1 VTAAAFLRFFTFAKA
16 FQPKKTISQMIRVL
30 ANDGIAANGKAQLEA
45 AGFEVVTDHIPQE
58 ELMTKLNDF
67 DVICV
72 RSATKV
78 RQDLIDASPNLKV
91 ICRGGVGIDNIDH
104 AYAKTKGIPTYNT
117 PAASSASVAE
127 LVFAHFFGLSRDVQR
142 SNSELR
148 QEGSDFK
155 KLKKAYAGGQQLRG
169 RTLGI
174 LGFGRIG
181 VEAARIAIG
190 LGMNVLPVDLVKTTE
205 SIELDLMGRKAVVD
219 VPVVSMEMMLAESD
233 YITIHVPGG
242 NLIGEAELAKMKD
255 GVILANTSRGGVINE
270 DALLAAL
277 ESGKVRGAALDVF
290 IGEPSPRRDLLDN
303 PKISVTPHI
312 GAATGEAQY
321 NIGTELAEQIIAHFK

>member
-1 VTAAAFLRFFTFAKA
+1 
-16 FQPKKTISQMIRVL
+16 MIRVL

-45 AGFEVVTDHIPQE
+45 AGFEVVTDHIPQD

-78 RQDLIDASPNLKV
+78 RKELIDASPNLKA

-148 QEGSDFK
+148 QEGSEFK

-190 LGMNVLPVDLVKTTE
+190 LGMNVLPVDLVKE
-205 SIELDLMGRKAVVD
+205 SEAIELDLMGQKVTIN
-219 VPVVSMEMMLAESD
+219 VPVVSMDKMLAEAD

-242 NLIGEAELAKMKD
+242 NIIGEAELAKMKD
-255 GVILANTSRGGVINE
+255 GVVLANTSRGGVINE
-270 DALLAAL
+270 DALLAAIA
-277 ESGKVRGAALDVF
+277 SGKVRGAALDVF
-290 IGEPSPRRDLLDN
+290 VGEPNPRRDLLEN

-321 NIGTELAEQIIAHFK
+321 NIGTELADQIIAHFK

>member
-1 VTAAAFLRFFTFAKA
+1 ML
-16 FQPKKTISQMIRVL
+16 RVL
-30 ANDGIAANGKAQLEA
+30 ANDGIAPNGKAQLEA

-78 RQDLIDASPNLKV
+78 RQELIDASPNLKA

-148 QEGSDFK
+148 QEGSEFK
-155 KLKKAYAGGQQLRG
+155 KLKKSYAGGQQLRG

-190 LGMNVLPVDLVKTTE
+190 LGMNVLPVDLVKKSE
-205 SIELDLMGRKAVVD
+205 AIEIDLLGQKVMID
-219 VPVVSMEMMLAESD
+219 VPVVSMDQMLAEAD

-270 DALLAAL
+270 DALLAAI

-290 IGEPSPRRDLLDN
+290 VGEPNPRRDLLEN

-321 NIGTELAEQIIAHFK
+321 NIGTELADQIIAHFEG

>member
-1 VTAAAFLRFFTFAKA
+1 
-16 FQPKKTISQMIRVL
+16 MIRVL
-30 ANDGIAANGKAQLEA
+30 ANDGIAPNGKAQLEA
-45 AGFEVVTDHIPQE
+45 AGFEVVTDHIPQD

-78 RQDLIDASPNLKV
+78 RQELIDASPNLKV

-148 QEGSDFK
+148 QEGSEFK

-190 LGMNVLPVDLVKTTE
+190 LGMNVLPVDLVKESE
-205 SIELDLMGRKAVVD
+205 SIEIELMGKKVMVD
-219 VPVVSMEMMLAESD
+219 VPVVSMEKMLAEAD

-277 ESGKVRGAALDVF
+277 ASGKVRGAALDVF
-290 IGEPSPRRDLLDN
+290 VGEPNPRRDLLEN

-321 NIGTELAEQIIAHFK
+321 NIGTELADQIIAHFKG

>member
-1 VTAAAFLRFFTFAKA
+1 
-16 FQPKKTISQMIRVL
+16 MRVL
-30 ANDGIAANGKAQLEA
+30 ANDGIAPNGKKALED
-45 AGFEVVTDHIPQE
+45 AGYEVVTTHIPQD

-67 DVICV
+67 DVIIV

-78 RQDLIDASPNLKV
+78 RKDLIDASPNLKV

-104 AYAKTKGIPTYNT
+104 EYAKSKGIPTYNT

-155 KLKKAYAGGQQLRG
+155 GLKKAYAKGQQLRG

-181 VEAARIAIG
+181 VEAARIGLG
-190 LGMNVLPVDLVKTTE
+190 LGMNVLPVDLVKE
-205 SIELDLMGRKAVVD
+205 SENIKLDFMGGQSVSIK
-219 VPVVSMEMMLAESD
+219 VPTVPMEKMLAEAD

-242 NLIGEAELAKMKD
+242 DLIGEAELAKMKD

-290 IGEPSPRRDLLDN
+290 VGEPSPRRELLEN

-312 GAATGEAQY
+312 GAATGEAQF
-321 NIGTELAEQIIAHFK
+321 NIGTELAEKIIGHFG

>member
-1 VTAAAFLRFFTFAKA
+1 
-16 FQPKKTISQMIRVL
+16 MIRVL

>member
-1 VTAAAFLRFFTFAKA
+1 
-16 FQPKKTISQMIRVL
+16 MIRVL
-30 ANDGIAANGKAQLEA
+30 ANDGIAPNGKAQLEA
-45 AGFEVVTDHIPQE
+45 AGFEVVTDKIAQE
-58 ELMTKLNDF
+58 DLMTELNQF

-78 RQDLIDASPNLKV
+78 RQELIDASPNLKA

-104 AYAKTKGIPTYNT
+104 EYAKSKGIPTYNT

-127 LVFAHFFGLSRDVQR
+127 LVFAHFFSLSRGVHR
-142 SNSELR
+142 SNFELR
-148 QEGSDFK
+148 APDSDFK
-155 KLKKAYAGGQQLRG
+155 KLKKAYAGGQELRG
-169 RTLGI
+169 KTLGI

-181 VEAARIAIG
+181 IEAARIAIG
-190 LGMNVLPVDLVKTTE
+190 LGMKVLPVDLVKE
-205 SIELDLMGRKAVVD
+205 REDIEITLLDQTVTVT
-219 VPVVSMEMMLAESD
+219 VPTVSMEEMLSQSD

-277 ESGKVRGAALDVF
+277 DAGKVGGAALDVF
-290 IGEPSPRRDLLDN
+290 VGEPTPRRDLLEH
-303 PKISVTPHI
+303 PGISVTPHI

-321 NIGTELAEQIIAHFK
+321 NIGTELADQIIAHFAG

>member
-1 VTAAAFLRFFTFAKA
+1 
-16 FQPKKTISQMIRVL
+16 MMRVL
-30 ANDGIAANGKAQLEA
+30 ANDGIAPNGKAQLEA
-45 AGFEVVTDHIPQE
+45 AGFEVVTTKIPQD

-67 DVICV
+67 DVIIV

-78 RQDLIDASPNLKV
+78 RKDLIDASPNLKV

-104 AYAKTKGIPTYNT
+104 EYAKSKGIPTYNT

-127 LVFAHFFGLSRDVQR
+127 LVFAHFFGISRGVHR
-142 SNSELR
+142 SNFELR
-148 QEGSDFK
+148 AADGDFK
-155 KLKKAYAGGQQLRG
+155 TLKKAYAGGQELRG
-169 RTLGI
+169 KTLGI

-181 VEAARIAIG
+181 VEAARIGLG
-190 LGMNVLPVDLVKTTE
+190 LGMNVLPVDLIKESETIELSFMGGQTV
-205 SIELDLMGRKAVVD
+205 SIE
-219 VPVVSMEMMLAESD
+219 VPVVDMEKMLAESD

-277 ESGKVRGAALDVF
+277 DSGKVRGAALDVF
-290 IGEPSPRRDLLDN
+290 VGEPSPRRDLLEH
-303 PKISVTPHI
+303 PGISVTPHI

-321 NIGTELAEQIIAHFK
+321 NIGTELAEKIIGHFNNAK

>member
-1 VTAAAFLRFFTFAKA
+1 
-16 FQPKKTISQMIRVL
+16 MIRIL
-30 ANDGIAANGKAQLEA
+30 ANDGIAPNGKAQLEA
-45 AGFEVVTDHIPQE
+45 AGYEVVTDHIPQD

-78 RQDLIDASPNLKV
+78 RKDLIDASPNLKA

-104 AYAKTKGIPTYNT
+104 EYAASKGIPTYNT

-142 SNSELR
+142 SNVELR
-148 QEGSDFK
+148 AADSNFK
-155 KLKKAYAGGQQLRG
+155 ALKKSYAGGQQLRG

-181 VEAARIAIG
+181 VEAARIAVG
-190 LGMNVLPVDLVKTTE
+190 LGMNVLPVDLVKE
-205 SIELDLMGRKAVVD
+205 SEDIELSLLGQQVTVN
-219 VPVVSMEMMLAESD
+219 VPTVSMEKMLAESD

-242 NLIGEAELAKMKD
+242 NLIGAAELAKMKD

-270 DALLAAL
+270 DALLEAL

-290 IGEPSPRRDLLDN
+290 VGEPNPRRDLLEN

-312 GAATGEAQY
+312 GAATGEAQF
-321 NIGTELAEQIIAHFK
+321 NIGTELAEKIIGHFAG

>member
-1 VTAAAFLRFFTFAKA
+1 
-16 FQPKKTISQMIRVL
+16 
-30 ANDGIAANGKAQLEA
+30 
-45 AGFEVVTDHIPQE
+45 
-58 ELMTKLNDF
+58 MTKLNDF

-148 QEGSDFK
+148 QEDSEFK

-190 LGMNVLPVDLVKTTE
+190 LGMNVLPVDLIKE
-205 SIELDLMGRKAVVD
+205 SEAIEIDLMGRKVMVE
-219 VPVVSMEMMLAESD
+219 VPVVSMDKMLAEAE

-242 NLIGEAELAKMKD
+242 NLIGEEELAKMKK

-277 ESGKVRGAALDVF
+277 ESGQVRGAALDVF
-290 IGEPSPRRDLLDN
+290 IGEPTPRRDLLEN
-303 PKISVTPHI
+303 PKVSVTPHI

-321 NIGTELAEQIIAHFK
+321 NIGTELADQIIAHFGK

>member
-1 VTAAAFLRFFTFAKA
+1 
-16 FQPKKTISQMIRVL
+16 MRVL
-30 ANDGIAANGKAQLEA
+30 ANDGIAPNGKAQLEA
-45 AGFEVVTDHIPQE
+45 AGFEVVTDHIPQD

-78 RQDLIDASPNLKV
+78 RQELIDASPNLKV

-142 SNSELR
+142 SNFELR
-148 QEGSDFK
+148 AEGSEFK
-155 KLKKAYAGGQQLRG
+155 KLKKSYAGGQQLRG

-190 LGMNVLPVDLVKTTE
+190 LGMNVLPVDLVKETE
-205 SIELDLMGRKAVVD
+205 AIEIDLMGQKVMVD
-219 VPVVSMEMMLAESD
+219 VPVVSMDKMLAESD

-242 NLIGEAELAKMKD
+242 NLIGEDELAKMKD

-290 IGEPSPRRDLLDN
+290 VGEPNPRRDLLEN

-321 NIGTELAEQIIAHFK
+321 NIGTELADQIIAHFKK

>member
-1 VTAAAFLRFFTFAKA
+1 
-16 FQPKKTISQMIRVL
+16 
-30 ANDGIAANGKAQLEA
+30 
-45 AGFEVVTDHIPQE
+45 
-58 ELMTKLNDF
+58 MTKLNDF

-78 RQDLIDASPNLKV
+78 RQALIDASPNLKV

-104 AYAKTKGIPTYNT
+104 EYALTKGIPTYNT
-117 PAASSASVAE
+117 PAASSGSVAE

-142 SNSELR
+142 SNNEMR
-148 QEGSDFK
+148 QQSGDFN
-155 KLKKAYAGGQQLRG
+155 KLKKAYANGQQLRG

-181 VEAARIAIG
+181 VEAARIGIG
-190 LGMNVLPVDLVKTTE
+190 LGMKVLPVDLVKE
-205 SIELDLMGRKAVVD
+205 SEAIKLDLMGQQVTVN
-219 VPVVSMEMMLAESD
+219 VPVVSMDKMLAEAD

-242 NLIGEAELAKMKD
+242 NLIGEAELAKMKE

-277 ESGKVRGAALDVF
+277 ASGKVRGAALDVF
-290 IGEPSPRRDLLDN
+290 IGEPNPRRDLLEN
-303 PKISVTPHI
+303 PKLSVTPHI
-312 GAATGEAQY
+312 GAATGEAQD
-321 NIGTELAEQIIAHFK
+321 NIGTELADQIIAHFKE

>member
-1 VTAAAFLRFFTFAKA
+1 
-16 FQPKKTISQMIRVL
+16 MIRIL
-30 ANDGIAANGKAQLEA
+30 ANDGIDDNGKQMLEA
-45 AGFEVVTDHIPQE
+45 AGFEVITEKIAQE
-58 ELMTKLNDF
+58 DLMTELNKF
-67 DVICV
+67 DVITV

-78 RQDLIDASPNLKV
+78 RKDLIDASPNLKA

-104 AYAKTKGIPTYNT
+104 EYARTKGIPTYNT

-127 LVFAHFFGLSRDVQR
+127 LVFAHFFSLSRDVQR
-142 SNSELR
+142 ANFEMR
-148 QEGSDFK
+148 ADGADFN

-190 LGMNVLPVDLVKTTE
+190 LGMNVLPVDLVKKSE
-205 SIELDLMGRKAVVD
+205 AIELDLLGQKVTVN
-219 VPVVSMEMMLAESD
+219 VPVVSMDNMLAEAD

-270 DALLAAL
+270 DALLAAIA
-277 ESGKVRGAALDVF
+277 SGKVRGAALDVF
-290 IGEPSPRRDLLDN
+290 VGEPNPRQDLVTN
-303 PKISVTPHI
+303 PQLSVSPHI
-312 GAATGEAQY
+312 GAATEEAQF
-321 NIGTELAEQIIAHFK
+321 NIGVELADQIIAHFKK

>member
-1 VTAAAFLRFFTFAKA
+1 
-16 FQPKKTISQMIRVL
+16 MIRVL
-30 ANDGIAANGKAQLEA
+30 ANDGIAPNGKQMLEE
-45 AGFEVVTDHIPQE
+45 AGYEVVTDHIPQE

-67 DVICV
+67 DVIIV

-78 RQDLIDASPNLKV
+78 RKDLIDASPNLKA

-104 AYAKTKGIPTYNT
+104 EYAKSKGIPTYNT

-127 LVFAHFFGLSRDVQR
+127 LVFAHFFSLSRDVQR
-142 SNSELR
+142 SNFELR
-148 QEGSDFK
+148 QPDGDFK
-155 KLKKAYAGGQQLRG
+155 GLKKAYAKGQQLRG

-190 LGMNVLPVDLVKTTE
+190 LGMNVLPVDLVKKSE
-205 SIELDLMGRKAVVD
+205 EIELDLLGQKVKVS
-219 VPVVSMEMMLAESD
+219 VPVVSMDKMLAESD

-242 NLIGEAELAKMKD
+242 NLIGEAELAKMKK

-277 ESGKVRGAALDVF
+277 ESGHVRGAALDVY
-290 IGEPSPRRDLLDN
+290 IGEPSPRRDLLEN
-303 PKISVTPHI
+303 PKLSVTPHI

-321 NIGTELAEQIIAHFK
+321 NIGTELYEKIVSHFK

>member
-1 VTAAAFLRFFTFAKA
+1 
-16 FQPKKTISQMIRVL
+16 MIRIL
-30 ANDGIAANGKAQLEA
+30 ANDGIAANGKAQMEA
-45 AGFEVVTDHIPQE
+45 AGFEVVTDHIPQDQ
-58 ELMTKLNDF
+58 LMTELNNF

-78 RQDLIDASPNLKV
+78 RQALIDASPNLKA

-127 LVFAHFFGLSRDVQR
+127 LVFAHFFSLSRDVQR
-142 SNSELR
+142 SNFELR
-148 QEGSDFK
+148 AADSEFK

-169 RTLGI
+169 KTLGI

-181 VEAARIAIG
+181 VEAARIGLG
-190 LGMNVLPVDLVKTTE
+190 LGMNVLPVDLIKE
-205 SIELDLMGRKAVVD
+205 SEAIELDLMGQKVVVN
-219 VPVVSMEMMLAESD
+219 VPVVGMEKMLAEAD

-242 NLIGEAELAKMKD
+242 DLIGADELAKMKD

-270 DALLAAL
+270 DALIEAL
-277 ESGKVRGAALDVF
+277 NSGKVRGAALDVF
-290 IGEPSPRRDLLDN
+290 VGEPNPRRDLLEH
-303 PKISVTPHI
+303 PQISVTPHI

-321 NIGTELAEQIIAHFK
+321 NIGTELADQIIAHFSN

>member
-1 VTAAAFLRFFTFAKA
+1 
-16 FQPKKTISQMIRVL
+16 
-30 ANDGIAANGKAQLEA
+30 
-45 AGFEVVTDHIPQE
+45 
-58 ELMTKLNDF
+58 MTKLNDF

-148 QEGSDFK
+148 QEGSEFK

-190 LGMNVLPVDLVKTTE
+190 LGMNVLPVDLVKE
-205 SIELDLMGRKAVVD
+205 SEAIEIDLMGRKVMVE
-219 VPVVSMEMMLAESD
+219 VPVVSMDKMLAEAD

-242 NLIGEAELAKMKD
+242 NLIGEEELAKMKK

-277 ESGKVRGAALDVF
+277 ESGQVRGAALDVF
-290 IGEPSPRRDLLDN
+290 IGEPTPRRDLLEN
-303 PKISVTPHI
+303 PKVSVTPHI

-321 NIGTELAEQIIAHFK
+321 NIGTELADQIIAHFGK

>member
-1 VTAAAFLRFFTFAKA
+1 
-16 FQPKKTISQMIRVL
+16 MIRIL

-45 AGFEVVTDHIPQE
+45 AGFEVVTDHIPQDQ
-58 ELMTKLNDF
+58 LMTELNNF

-78 RQDLIDASPNLKV
+78 RQDLIDASPNLKA

-127 LVFAHFFGLSRDVQR
+127 LVFTHFFNLSRSVQR
-142 SNSELR
+142 ANFELR
-148 QEGSDFK
+148 AEGSEFK

-169 RTLGI
+169 KTLGI

-190 LGMNVLPVDLVKTTE
+190 LGMNVLPVDLVKE
-205 SIELDLMGRKAVVD
+205 SEDITIDMMGGQQVTVS
-219 VPVVSMEMMLAESD
+219 VPVVSMDKMLAEAD

-242 NLIGEAELAKMKD
+242 NLIGAEELAKMKD
-255 GVILANTSRGGVINE
+255 GVIIANTSRGGVINE
-270 DALLAAL
+270 DALIEAL
-277 ESGKVRGAALDVF
+277 GSGKVRGAALDVF
-290 IGEPSPRRDLLDN
+290 VGEPNPRRDLLEH
-303 PKISVTPHI
+303 PQISVTPHI
-312 GAATGEAQY
+312 GAATGEAQF
-321 NIGTELAEQIIAHFK
+321 NIGTELADQIIAHFK

>member
-1 VTAAAFLRFFTFAKA
+1 
-16 FQPKKTISQMIRVL
+16 MIRVL
-30 ANDGIAANGKAQLEA
+30 ANDGIAPNGKEQLEA
-45 AGFEVVTDHIPQE
+45 AGFEVVTDHIPQD

-78 RQDLIDASPNLKV
+78 RQELIDASPNLKV

-127 LVFAHFFGLSRDVQR
+127 LVFAHFFGLSRGVQR
-142 SNSELR
+142 SNFELR
-148 QEGSDFK
+148 AEGSAFK
-155 KLKKAYAGGQQLRG
+155 KLKKSYAGGQQLRG

-190 LGMNVLPVDLVKTTE
+190 LGMNVLPVDLVKKSE
-205 SIELDLMGRKAVVD
+205 AIELELMGQKVTVD
-219 VPVVSMEMMLAESD
+219 VPVVSMEKMLAESD

-277 ESGKVRGAALDVF
+277 ESGKVHGAALDVF
-290 IGEPSPRRDLLDN
+290 VGEPNPRRDLLEN

-321 NIGTELAEQIIAHFK
+321 NIGTELADQIIAHFKG

>member
-1 VTAAAFLRFFTFAKA
+1 
-16 FQPKKTISQMIRVL
+16 MIRVL
-30 ANDGIAANGKAQLEA
+30 ANDGIAPNGKAQLEA

-58 ELMTKLNDF
+58 ELMTKLNAF

-78 RQDLIDASPNLKV
+78 RQELIDASPNLKA

-142 SNSELR
+142 SNTELR
-148 QEGSDFK
+148 QEGSEFK
-155 KLKKAYAGGQQLRG
+155 KLKKSYAGGQQLRG

-190 LGMNVLPVDLVKTTE
+190 LGMNVLPVDLVKKSE
-205 SIELDLMGRKAVVD
+205 SVEIDLMGKKVMID
-219 VPVVSMEMMLAESD
+219 VPVVSMDQMLAESD

-290 IGEPSPRRDLLDN
+290 VGEPNPRRDLLEN
-303 PKISVTPHI
+303 LKISVTPHI

-321 NIGTELAEQIIAHFK
+321 NIGTELADQIIAHFKA

>member
-1 VTAAAFLRFFTFAKA
+1 
-16 FQPKKTISQMIRVL
+16 MIRIL
-30 ANDGIAANGKAQLEA
+30 ANDGIAPNGKAQLEA
-45 AGFEVVTDHIPQE
+45 AGYEVVTDHIPQD

-78 RQDLIDASPNLKV
+78 RKDLIDASPNLKA

-104 AYAKTKGIPTYNT
+104 EYAASKGIPTYNT

-142 SNSELR
+142 SNFELR
-148 QEGSDFK
+148 AADSNFK
-155 KLKKAYAGGQQLRG
+155 ALKKSYAGGQQLRG

-181 VEAARIAIG
+181 VEAARIAVG
-190 LGMNVLPVDLVKTTE
+190 LGMNVLPVDLVKE
-205 SIELDLMGRKAVVD
+205 SEDIELSLLGQQVTVN
-219 VPVVSMEMMLAESD
+219 VPTVSMDRMLAESD

-242 NLIGEAELAKMKD
+242 NLIGAAELTKMKD

-270 DALLAAL
+270 DALLEAL

-290 IGEPSPRRDLLDN
+290 VGEPNPRRDLLEN

-312 GAATGEAQY
+312 GAATGEAQF
-321 NIGTELAEQIIAHFK
+321 NIGTELAEKIIGHFAG

>member
-1 VTAAAFLRFFTFAKA
+1 
-16 FQPKKTISQMIRVL
+16 MIRVL
-30 ANDGIAANGKAQLEA
+30 ANDGIAPNGKAQLEA
-45 AGFEVVTDHIPQE
+45 AGFEVVTDHIPQD

-78 RQDLIDASPNLKV
+78 RQELIDASPNLKV

-148 QEGSDFK
+148 QEGSEFK
-155 KLKKAYAGGQQLRG
+155 KLKKSYAGGQQLRG

-190 LGMNVLPVDLVKTTE
+190 LGMNVLPVDLVKESE
-205 SIELDLMGRKAVVD
+205 SIEIELMGKKVMVD
-219 VPVVSMEMMLAESD
+219 VPVVSMEKMLAEAD

-277 ESGKVRGAALDVF
+277 ASGKVRGAALDVF
-290 IGEPSPRRDLLDN
+290 VGEPNPRRDLLEN

-321 NIGTELAEQIIAHFK
+321 NIGTELADQIIAHFKG

>member
-1 VTAAAFLRFFTFAKA
+1 
-16 FQPKKTISQMIRVL
+16 MIRVL

-78 RQDLIDASPNLKV
+78 RQALIDASPNLKV

-104 AYAKTKGIPTYNT
+104 EYALTKGIPTYNT
-117 PAASSASVAE
+117 PAASSGSVAE

-142 SNSELR
+142 SNNEMR
-148 QEGSDFK
+148 QQSGDFN
-155 KLKKAYAGGQQLRG
+155 KLKKAYANGQQLRG

-181 VEAARIAIG
+181 VEAARIGIG
-190 LGMNVLPVDLVKTTE
+190 LGMKVLPVDLVKE
-205 SIELDLMGRKAVVD
+205 SEAIKLDLLGQQVTVN
-219 VPVVSMEMMLAESD
+219 VPVVSMDKMLAEAD

-277 ESGKVRGAALDVF
+277 ASGKVRGAALDVF
-290 IGEPSPRRDLLDN
+290 IGEPNPRRDLLEN
-303 PKISVTPHI
+303 PKLSVTPHI
-312 GAATGEAQY
+312 GAATGEAQD
-321 NIGTELAEQIIAHFK
+321 NIGTELADQIIAHFKE